1 MGAGRG
7 GGGIGKREGV
17 QLGRRGGKG
26 KKREMGGG
34 GGEGGREGV
43 ERRRGG
49 VEAARKGVEGGGGEG
64 GRVEGRG
71 KG

>member
-26 KKREMGGG
+26 KKREMGEAVEK
-34 GGEGGREGV
+34 GEG
-43 ERRRGG
+43 
-49 VEAARKGVEGGGGEG
+49 KG
-64 GRVEGRG
+64 
-71 KG
+71 